1 VAAAFPAVTPLP
13 VGVVSAFRAAG
24 VWEEDILVAVGVW
37 EDILGAEA
45 VRAAEAPDI
54 PAVAAVPAGRRIRP
68 GKRKVRL

>member
-24 VWEEDILVAVGVW
+24 VWEEDILAVGVW
-37 EDILGAEA
+37 EDIRVAEA
-45 VRAAEAPDI
+45 VRAAAAPDI
-54 PAVAAVPAGRRIRP
+54 PAAAAVPVGRRIRP